1 MCGGAL
7 LVLLAWNITAQ
18 AVSAASMHLN
28 RPQVACKV
36 VLVNEVFSL
45 GPGET
50 KTIVEDLDVSHY
62 DRIVYRMDA
71 TKLLNNFVRLELLF
85 FQHSTSSCKA
95 YIDVRPGKPNAVE
108 VLSTNGLPKLAITIG
123 TSSEGG
129 KSTHDTVEVFASGC
143 EGSSSSQKSKREKGE
158 RNESHWHCF

>member
-1 MCGGAL
+1 MCGAAL
-7 LVLLAWNITAQ
+7 PVLLAWNRTAQ

-28 RPQVACKV
+28 RPQVACTV

-45 GPGET
+45 RSGET
-50 KTIVEDLDVSHY
+50 KTIVEDLD
-62 DRIVYRMDA
+62 A
-71 TKLLNNFVRLELLF
+71 TKLLNNFVRSERFF
-85 FQHSTSSCKA
+85 FQHSTSLCKA
-95 YIDVRPGKPNAVE
+95 YIDVRPDKPNAVE

-143 EGSSSSQKSKREKGE
+143 EGSSRSQKSKREKGE